1 MWHCFTSIN
10 SNVSNFFSA
19 IMVIHVTSSSFL
31 FLPFLFLFFFL
42 VLLSLNCFSFHF
54 VKWDYG
60 ENILKAQCDFLPSNG
75 NQEHYSLNSVS
86 SSIDMWQPHVH
97 PNPSSPWSLYS
108 SHLYKRQQARDNN
121 PGVSVNEQQCLMSNC
136 KLHAHVIRNTNKR
149 KRDFGKH
156 AETFFCEWVG
166 VHMNKS
172 AGKLTTHYCMY
183 VWIYCCFQVQW
194 QSQINRSLSHV
205 SEEILRKAHYIHVL
219 YGKFTWSWIL
229 TSSRWT
235 QWVVLTNVHWN
246 HWRCNN
252 YTAMSGRCLQEFLT
266 CYLNSQSV

>member
-1 MWHCFTSIN
+1 MTCDIVHQCVKFHGNTCNQLFIS
-10 SNVSNFFSA
+10 F
-19 IMVIHVTSSSFL
+19 SSFL
-31 FLPFLFLFFFL
+31 VSIFFYFWYIIITNFFFFFAL
-42 VLLSLNCFSFHF
+42 WNETM
-54 VKWDYG
+54 VKTF
-60 ENILKAQCDFLPSNG
+60 KAQCDFLPSNG
-75 NQEHYSLNSVS
+75 NQEVKHYSLNSVS

-121 PGVSVNEQQCLMSNC
+121 QGVSVNEQQFLMTDC

-156 AETFFCEWVG
+156 AETFFVNVWAATCTR
-166 VHMNKS
+166 VHENWQ
-172 AGKLTTHYCMY
+172 LHVCLN
-183 VWIYCCFQVQW
+183 ICCFWVQW

-205 SEEILRKAHYIHVL
+205 SDKILRKAHYIHVL

-252 YTAMSGRCLQEFLT
+252 CTAMSGRCLQEFLT

>member
-1 MWHCFTSIN
+1 
-10 SNVSNFFSA
+10 
-19 IMVIHVTSSSFL
+19 MVKTF
-31 FLPFLFLFFFL
+31 
-42 VLLSLNCFSFHF
+42 
-54 VKWDYG
+54 
-60 ENILKAQCDFLPSNG
+60 KAQYDFLPSNG
-75 NQEHYSLNSVS
+75 NQEVKHYSLNSVS

-121 PGVSVNEQQCLMSNC
+121 PGVSVNEQQFLMTDC
-136 KLHAHVIRNTNKR
+136 ILHTHVIKNTNKR
-149 KRDFGKH
+149 KRGFGKH
-156 AETFFCEWVG
+156 AQTFFCEWVG

-172 AGKLTTHYCMY
+172 AWKLTTHYCMY

-194 QSQINRSLSHV
+194 QSQINRSSHV
-205 SEEILRKAHYIHVL
+205 SEEILRKAHSIHVL

-252 YTAMSGRCLQEFLT
+252 CTAMSGRCLQEFLT

>member
-1 MWHCFTSIN
+1 MAISKWNTTVWTVYHPPLTCDSHMFIQILPHHGLFT
-10 SNVSNFFSA
+10 
-19 IMVIHVTSSSFL
+19 
-31 FLPFLFLFFFL
+31 
-42 VLLSLNCFSFHF
+42 VLICT
-54 VKWDYG
+54 
-60 ENILKAQCDFLPSNG
+60 
-75 NQEHYSLNSVS
+75 
-86 SSIDMWQPHVH
+86 
-97 PNPSSPWSLYS
+97 
-108 SHLYKRQQARDNN
+108 RDNN

-149 KRDFGKH
+149 KRGFGKH
-156 AETFFCEWVG
+156 AQTFFCEWVG

-194 QSQINRSLSHV
+194 QSQINRSSHV
-205 SEEILRKAHYIHVL
+205 SEEILRKAHSIHVL

-252 YTAMSGRCLQEFLT
+252 CTAMSGRCLQEFLT